1 MLAKGGELEKE
12 RKERAAGAERVKA
25 LEGELAGVKG
35 ERDAQAKEKGE
46 AQKAV
51 EDLKQQV
58 LARAVSLRRK
68 ERRGRLER
76 SA

>member
-1 MLAKGGELEKE
+1 M
-12 RKERAAGAERVKA
+12 KA
-25 LEGELAGVKG
+25 LEGELAGLKG

-58 LARAVSLRRK
+58 SANGGELEKERK
-68 ERRGRLER
+68 EGGWSRRVKVLEE
-76 SA
+76 SWPGEG